1 MILEDEASRN
11 IKDLLDR
18 VDKVAENQAIMMPL
32 FAIAPSTRKK
42 FLEPSLVSKYCSM

>member
-18 VDKVAENQAIMMPL
+18 VDKVAENQAIMMP
-32 FAIAPSTRKK
+32 IVCNR
-42 FLEPSLVSKYCSM
+42 SKHAEKIPGT